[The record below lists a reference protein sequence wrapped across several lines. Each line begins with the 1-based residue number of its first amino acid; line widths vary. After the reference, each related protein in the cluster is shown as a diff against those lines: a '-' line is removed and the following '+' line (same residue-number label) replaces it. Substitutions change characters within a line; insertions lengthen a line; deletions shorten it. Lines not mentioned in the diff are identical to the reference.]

1 MGLGG
6 RLWGRPAPF
15 FFLTVT
21 WREMS
26 LNIIVKK
33 GSGGKVSDSELSESL
48 AKRID
53 REQAQEKAGYKDRM
67 REIRAHADKN
77 VRGGGDFKP
86 TAVYDMASYMRMEQT
101 HGKGIMSDPTFRREY
116 LRDNPEC
123 KLD

>member
-1 MGLGG
+1 MG
-6 RLWGRPAPF
+6 
-15 FFLTVT
+15 V
-21 WREMS
+21 
-26 LNIIVKK
+26 NIIVRK
-33 GSGGKVSDSELSESL
+33 GSGGRVSDSELSESL

-77 VRGGGDFKP
+77 VKGGGDFKP